1 MVQNIAEERILGI
14 VKVQEVGGTTY
25 TVAIPKSIRE
35 KLNIKKGQ
43 MMYAKVDEKGRIIY
57 NPLTN
62 PILSVSPPALKV

>member
-1 MVQNIAEERILGI
+1 MVKNIAEERILGI

-43 MMYAKVDEKGRIIY
+43 TMYVKVDKKGRIIY
-57 NPLTN
+57 ESLTQ
-62 PILSVSPPALKV
+62 P

>member
-57 NPLTN
+57 EPLTQ
-62 PILSVSPPALKV
+62 P

>member
-1 MVQNIAEERILGI
+1 

-43 MMYAKVDEKGRIIY
+43 MMYVKLDEEGRIIY
-57 NPLTN
+57 EPLTQ
-62 PILSVSPPALKV
+62 P